1 MLKRNDLVKQF
12 ELVTKQE
19 IKNYQ
24 DQFNAVLQQIRDVK
38 ISIEQVQNQHL
49 EKYALL
55 HSAQGELIAE
65 IKEIRKKCDS
75 RADKL
80 SRIESDQSFVNHQNC
95 GIFAE
100 INKAIVRKQEDQS
113 FFHKKIDSI
122 WAEIYKL
129 NANAKSTENVIAENS
144 SSLTKRLAKS
154 IEQTKQEIK
163 SAPSDCDN
171 LKKEMNAKLMSA
183 VVDSAG
189 LLREIAVIKKENI
202 IFEKKIENL
211 YTLIERLKKKQQGD
225 K

>member
-1 MLKRNDLVKQF
+1 MLKRPDLVKQF
-12 ELVTKQE
+12 ELLTQQE

-95 GIFAE
+95 GIFTQ
-100 INKAIVRKQEDQS
+100 INQAIVRKQEDQS
-113 FFHKKIDSI
+113 FFHNKIDKI
-122 WAEIYKL
+122 WEEIHKL
-129 NANAKSTENVIAENS
+129 NDNSKNTNKIIDENAS
-144 SSLTKRLAKS
+144 SITKKLSNS
-154 IEQTKQEIK
+154 IEQAKQEIK
-163 SAPSDCDN
+163 SAPSESQL
-171 LKKEMNAKLMSA
+171 LKKELESKLSCA
-183 VVDSAG
+183 VVDTKG
-189 LLREIAVIKKENI
+189 LLREISVIKKENT

-211 YTLIERLKKKQQGD
+211 YTLIERINKKSGAK
-225 K
+225 

>member
-24 DQFNAVLQQIRDVK
+24 DQFNAVLQQIRDIK
-38 ISIEQVQNQHL
+38 ISLDNIQKKYL

-55 HSAQGELIAE
+55 HSAQGEILQQIEA
-65 IKEIRKKCDS
+65 IKQKCDLRS
-75 RADKL
+75 AKL
-80 SRIESDQSFVNHQNC
+80 DRIESDQSFVNHQNC

-100 INKAIVRKQEDQS
+100 INKAIIKKQEDQS

-122 WAEIYKL
+122 WTEIYKL

-154 IEQTKQEIK
+154 IEQTKEEIK
-163 SAPSDCDN
+163 SAPSQYDK
-171 LKKEMNAKLMSA
+171 LKTEMNAKLMSA

-189 LLREIAVIKKENI
+189 LLREIAVIKKENT

-211 YTLIERLKKKQQGD
+211 YILIERLKKKQQGD